1 SFRIILAVLIALLIN
16 LLWPVGENLASYG
29 FVSSSE
35 VEFSS
40 WLEIVI
46 YGLGTGVIAIIQLSI
61 IIFPL
66 MIVMQFLRDFGWIY
80 NISNFLE
87 PFTTFLGIKKNASF
101 TLVTG
106 IFLGLTYGAGVMIQA
121 VYDDGVEK
129 KDMILTLI
137 FLVICHSVIEDT
149 IIFIPVGISVLS
161 LFLILL
167 FTAIVITF
175 TISKIWDKSKK
186 M

>member
-1 SFRIILAVLIALLIN
+1 ISFQFTVKEVFIIAIMLSVSHSLFIESAVAAKAGINFWFISSFRIILAVLIALLIN

-101 TLVTG
+101 TLVPG
-106 IFLGLTYGAGVMIQA
+106 I
-121 VYDDGVEK
+121 
-129 KDMILTLI
+129 
-137 FLVICHSVIEDT
+137 
-149 IIFIPVGISVLS
+149 
-161 LFLILL
+161 
-167 FTAIVITF
+167 
-175 TISKIWDKSKK
+175 
-186 M
+186 